1 MSKTTP
7 ADLNGVMMANS
18 STVIHGNRAVG
29 SITSTPNMPLYFYEN
44 IDMMGYSG
52 IRANS
57 YEWSLFTQ
65 ILDGMQQIFLWE
77 NLPENMTSG
86 NLERTLISAGRIKF
100 IKVGK
105 TFQYVR
111 IAPTKWDKDNN
122 CLESVI
128 VEPFLPNLTGKK
140 TEIFNSVE
148 IKTNQIGES
157 LITRI
162 WPFLLGV
169 AEQYR
174 GLIINARALR
184 GKGLVEL
191 PDVDTNQNFETSD
204 SGNHIL
210 ETETP
215 EDEFNNWLLG
225 ENPFKVIKTG
235 MMGDAIFTNF
245 DFTDNTPAF
254 LTTAGTF
261 WNALLNS
268 IGIPSNNVEGK
279 QERLIVGE
287 ISIQNILQSKML
299 EAMLEYREFAA
310 KQINE
315 VFGLNVSVKV
325 NIEAESPEEPEGS
338 KNDNESQTDNS

>member
-1 MSKTTP
+1 MNNTEPT
-7 ADLNGVMMANS
+7 DLNGIMAANS
-18 STVIHGNRAVG
+18 SSVIHGNRNVG
-29 SITSTPNMPLYFYEN
+29 SITSTQNIPLYFYEN
-44 IDMMGYSG
+44 IDMLGYSG

-65 ILDGMQQIFLWE
+65 ILDGLQQIFLWE

-105 TFQYVR
+105 TYQYVR

-140 TEIFNSVE
+140 TEIFDSVE

-174 GLIINARALR
+174 GLILNARALR

-191 PDVDTNQNFETSD
+191 QDVDTNQNFETSD
-204 SGNHIL
+204 TGEQIL
-210 ETETP
+210 QTETP
-215 EDEFNNWLLG
+215 EDSFNSWMLG
-225 ENPFKVIKTG
+225 ENPFKVVKSG
-235 MMGDAIFTNF
+235 MMGATLFTNF

-279 QERLIVGE
+279 QARLIVGE

-315 VFGLNVSVKV
+315 TFGLNVSVKI
-325 NIEAESPEEPEGS
+325 NIDKEPETTKGENY
-338 KNDNESQTDNS
+338 NDELQKDNS